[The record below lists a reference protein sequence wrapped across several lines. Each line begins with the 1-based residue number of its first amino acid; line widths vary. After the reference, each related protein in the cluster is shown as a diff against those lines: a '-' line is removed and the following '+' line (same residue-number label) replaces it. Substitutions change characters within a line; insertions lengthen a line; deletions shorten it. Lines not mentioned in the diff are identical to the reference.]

1 MARYVGLETTGHVL
15 LETPGGLLLEDST
28 PPGETPAGRF
38 LLAFDADTLEPNPD
52 WTRIDAWSSLLTSYT
67 IDRGRSYE
75 LDRTDVGRATVQIS
89 DTEGILDPTNVD
101 GPFFGKIEPLL
112 QAMIGRYNPV
122 TAAWVTRF
130 RGFIEEMDYSFDPS
144 QQVNRLTITLVDI
157 FEIVNAVKMWPGDFG
172 DPPPDESAGQVFFDN
187 AHADDRII
195 EVLGN
200 AGIPVEWYVVFSLNV
215 TLWEAVYSPAESAMT
230 AIQEAAD
237 ADFPGVAN
245 VFTDR
250 LGRLAVHGRHARFDP
265 VGVASGADEGTWD
278 FHQWHA
284 GDGAAVQ
291 ASPATTA
298 HIRRFA
304 ANRGLAKIINSAL
317 ATPQGIADDDVEGQ
331 IVKDTTSIG
340 RFGIRSWEAQNLLTK
355 VGLAD
360 GAVALVETRRFAE
373 YYVSNYSLPRNR
385 VTDIQFRSM
394 RPDVSGASEN
404 WRLLSLVDIGDTCS
418 VTVASPGGGGLVDE
432 PYFVEGVHEEVR
444 PLNPDYDDVTVRL
457 DLSPRAYFTVDPWA
471 FP

>member
-1 MARYVGLETTGHVL
+1 MAKYVGLETSGHVL
-15 LETPGGLLLEDST
+15 LETTGGLLLEDST
-28 PPGETPAGRF
+28 LPGETPAGRF
-38 LLAFDADTLEPNPD
+38 LVAFGEDTLAPNPD
-52 WTRIDAWSSLLTSYT
+52 WTRVDAYESLLTSYT

-75 LDRTDVGRATVQIS
+75 LDRTDVGRATIQIT
-89 DTEGILDPTNVD
+89 DTDGILDPTNAD
-101 GPFFGKIEPLL
+101 GPFFGQIEPLL
-112 QAMIGRYNPV
+112 QAMIGRWNPV
-122 TAAWVTRF
+122 TAEWVTRY

-172 DPPPDESAGQVFFDN
+172 DTPPAESEGQVFFDD

-195 EVLGN
+195 QVLGN

-237 ADFPGVAN
+237 GDFPGVAN

-250 LGRLAVHGRHARFDP
+250 LGRLAVHGRHSRFDP
-265 VGVASGADEGTWD
+265 VGVASGAGDDVWD
-278 FHQWHA
+278 LHQWHA
-284 GDGAAVQ
+284 GDGAAVN

-304 ANRGLAKIINSAL
+304 ANRGLAKVINSAL
-317 ATPQGIADDDVEGQ
+317 ATPQGIDDADVEGQ
-331 IVKDTTSIG
+331 IVKDTDSIA

-360 GAVALVETRRFAE
+360 GADALVETKRFAE
-373 YYVSNYSLPRNR
+373 YYVANYSLPRNR

-394 RPDVSGASEN
+394 RPDQAGASEN

-418 VTVASPGGGGLVDE
+418 VTIGSPGGGGLTDE
-432 PYFVEGVHEEVR
+432 AYFVEGVHEEVH
-444 PLNPDYDDVTVRL
+444 PLNADYDDVTVRL
-457 DLSPRAYFTVDPWA
+457 DLSPRAYFTVDPW
-471 FP
+471 PGP